1 MLLNQ
6 AFSLKEAP
14 RALFWIGVFLISFF
28 GMFYLG
34 LNAELI
40 EKWYLLLVGFNVSM
54 SLVAIYYISLSMR
67 KLKQNTQEGVIG
79 SRFTWS
85 FIKIVPVL
93 VLLPVLSFYLF
104 SFGSIR
110 DNLQIAESQFDEFN
124 LKVGGEVDELY
135 RSTNNVAVKYY
146 EDRARNIG
154 KLVNYFDAPRAS
166 NEKMQAV
173 LGLLTSDFWACELK
187 LYDSQMNL
195 AASSKRAEANCM
207 VDGYTASTDEF
218 TLIAHFTLD
227 INIDSLTSR
236 MTRFRNAAKDAELTL
251 NSSIIKTRFMIDF
264 TSTILLSVLS
274 ALLIVL
280 RMIDQL
286 MKPMHNLSIATREIS
301 SGNYDVEIQQDPKHK
316 DMHDLVGHFNEMS
329 KKIKLSREGLDT
341 HNLYL
346 ETILKYS
353 FGVIAL
359 SKDKKIQLINPVVGN
374 ILQIDD
380 ESIFNG
386 QSYDSIVKAYP
397 NLSPLFSYIQDKIEK
412 DSMEWSHEI
421 ELTLSDRVR
430 LLYCQGSVLDVENK
444 SLGYVIII
452 NDISKLN
459 RAQKKAAW
467 GEVAVRMAH
476 EIKNPLT
483 PILLSAQR
491 LRNLFLEKLE
501 KKDSAIIDKTTQTII
516 DQVASMDSMVSA
528 FANYAN
534 TPEIQKTSSSLNTLI
549 NKSASLYDNH
559 DGVRVNLDLS
569 GDLPKLQLDQ
579 DAISRALI
587 NLIKNAIEAK
597 HDKMKLNINIKSTLM
612 EKEGLVHLTITDDG
626 KGFPS
631 DIIEQVFEP
640 YVTTKEKSGGLGLA
654 IVQNI
659 IEQHDGQIF
668 ASNIK
673 PHGARITIE
682 LSIIDIQRGRNE
694 RRVYIRKNFNH
705 R

>member
-6 AFSLKEAP
+6 AFSLKESP
-14 RALFWIGVFLISFF
+14 RALFWVGIFMISFF

-40 EKWYLLLVGFNVSM
+40 EKWYLVLVGFNVLM
-54 SLVAIYYISLSMR
+54 SLIAIYYIALSMR
-67 KLKQNTQEGVIG
+67 RLKQNTEQGVIG

-110 DNLQIAESQFDEFN
+110 DNLQIAETQFDEFN

-135 RSTNNVAVKYY
+135 RNTNNVAIKYY
-146 EDRARNIG
+146 EDKTRNIG
-154 KLVNYFDAPRAS
+154 KLINYFDAPRAS
-166 NEKMQAV
+166 TEQMQSV
-173 LGLLTSDFWACELK
+173 INLLVSDFWACELK
-187 LYDSQMNL
+187 LYDYQMNL
-195 AASSKRAEANCM
+195 TATSKRYDSICLA
-207 VDGYTASTDEF
+207 DGYTASTDAF
-218 TLIAHFTLD
+218 TLIAHFSSD
-227 INIDSLTSR
+227 INIESLISR
-236 MTRFRNAAKDAELTL
+236 MTRFRDAAKDAELTL
-251 NSSIIKTRFMIDF
+251 NSSIIKTRFLIDF

-286 MKPMHNLSIATREIS
+286 MRPMHNLSVATREIS
-301 SGNYDVEIQQDPKHK
+301 SGNYDVEIKQDPKNT
-316 DMHDLVGHFNEMS
+316 DMHDLIGHFNEMS
-329 KKIKLSREGLDT
+329 RRIKLSTEGLDT

-359 SKDKKIQLINPVVGN
+359 NQDKKIQIINPVIGN
-374 ILQIDD
+374 ILQIED
-380 ESIFNG
+380 ESKFIG
-386 QSYDSIVKAYP
+386 KSYEAIIEEHE
-397 NLSPLFSYIQDKIEK
+397 NLSPLFSFIQEKIEQN
-412 DSMEWSHEI
+412 SLEWDKEI
-421 ELTLSDRVR
+421 ELTLNDRSR
-430 LLYCQGSVLDVENK
+430 LIYCQGAILDVENK
-444 SLGYVIII
+444 TLGYVIII

-491 LRNLFLEKLE
+491 LRNLFLEKLDT
-501 KKDSAIIDKTTQTII
+501 KDSAIINKTTQTIM

-534 TPEIQKTSSSLNTLI
+534 TPEIQKTLSSLNSLI

-559 DGVRVNLDLS
+559 EGIRVDLDLS

-579 DAISRALI
+579 DAISRVLI
-587 NLIKNAIEAK
+587 NLIKNSIEAK
-597 HDKMKLNINIKSTLM
+597 QEKNKLNIKIKSRVSK
-612 EKEGLVHLTITDDG
+612 KEGLVRLTIVDDG
-626 KGFPS
+626 KGLPE
-631 DIIEQVFEP
+631 DIIDKVFEP
-640 YVTTKEKSGGLGLA
+640 YITTKEKSGGLGLA

-668 ASNIK
+668 ASNVK

-682 LSIIDIQRGRNE
+682 FSIIDALREI
-694 RRVYIRKNFNH
+694 K
-705 R
+705 

>member
-6 AFSLKEAP
+6 AFSLREAP
-14 RALFWIGVFLISFF
+14 RALFWISVFLISFF

-40 EKWYLLLVGFNVSM
+40 ESWYLLLVGFNVSM
-54 SLVAIYYISLSMR
+54 SLVAIYYIALSMR

-110 DNLQIAESQFDEFN
+110 DNLQIAENQFDEFN

-135 RSTNNVAVKYY
+135 RNTNNVAIKYY
-146 EDRARNIG
+146 EDRIRNIG

-166 NEKMQAV
+166 TEKMQAV
-173 LGLLTSDFWACELK
+173 LSLLTSDFWACELK

-195 AASSKRAEANCM
+195 AASSKRTETNCSK
-207 VDGYTASTDEF
+207 DGYTASTDEF
-218 TLIAHFTLD
+218 TLIAHFTPD

-236 MTRFRNAAKDAELTL
+236 MTRFRDAAKEAELSL

-301 SGNYDVEIQQDPKHK
+301 SGNYDVEIEQDPKHK
-316 DMHDLVGHFNEMS
+316 DMHDLIGHFNEMS
-329 KKIKLSREGLDT
+329 KRIKLYREGLDT

-359 SKDKKIQLINPVVGN
+359 NKDKKIQLINPVIGKM
-374 ILQIDD
+374 LQIDD

-386 QSYDSIVKAYP
+386 QSYDAIVDAYP
-397 NLSPLFSYIQDKIEK
+397 NLSPLFSFIQNQIKI

-430 LLYCQGSVLDVENK
+430 LLYCQGSVLDVENR

-491 LRNLFLEKLE
+491 LRNLFLVKLE
-501 KKDSAIIDKTTQTII
+501 KTDSAIIDKTTQTII

-534 TPEIQKTSSSLNTLI
+534 TPEIQKTLTSLNTLI
-549 NKSASLYDNH
+549 NKSVSLYDNH
-559 DGVRVNLDLS
+559 DGVRLNLDLS

-579 DAISRALI
+579 DAFSRVLI
-587 NLIKNAIEAK
+587 NLIKNAMEAK
-597 HDKMKLNINIKSTLM
+597 EEKTKLNINIKSAFK
-612 EKEGLVHLTITDDG
+612 EKEGLVQLTITDDG
-626 KGFPS
+626 KGFPKN
-631 DIIEQVFEP
+631 IIDQVFEP
-640 YVTTKEKSGGLGLA
+640 YITTKEKSGGLGLA

-668 ASNIK
+668 ASNVK
-673 PHGARITIE
+673 PHGARVTIE
-682 LSIIDIQRGRNE
+682 LSII
-694 RRVYIRKNFNH
+694 KNLKGAK
-705 R
+705 

>member
-6 AFSLKEAP
+6 AFSLREAP

-34 LNAELI
+34 LNAEYI
-40 EKWYLLLVGFNVSM
+40 EKWYLLLVGFNVLM

-67 KLKQNTQEGVIG
+67 RLKQNTQEGVIG

-124 LKVGGEVDELY
+124 VKVGGEVDELY
-135 RSTNNVAVKYY
+135 RNTNNVAIKYY
-146 EDRARNIG
+146 EDRTRNIG

-166 NEKMQAV
+166 NDKMQTV

-195 AASSKRAEANCM
+195 AASSKRAETNCM
-207 VDGYTASTDEF
+207 VDGYSASTDEF
-218 TLIAHFTLD
+218 TLIAHFEPD
-227 INIDSLTSR
+227 INIDSLTAR
-236 MTRFRNAAKDAELTL
+236 MTRFRDAAKDAELTL

-316 DMHDLVGHFNEMS
+316 DMHDLIGHFNEMS
-329 KKIKLSREGLDT
+329 KRIKLSREGLDT

-359 SKDKKIQLINPVVGN
+359 STDKKIQLINPVVGKM
-374 ILQIDD
+374 LEIDD

-386 QSYDSIVKAYP
+386 QSYDSIVNVYP

-501 KKDSAIIDKTTQTII
+501 KNDSAIIDKTTQTII

-579 DAISRALI
+579 DAISRVLI
-587 NLIKNAIEAK
+587 NLLKNAIEAK
-597 HDKMKLNINIKSTLM
+597 NDKTKLNINIKSTLM

-673 PHGARITIE
+673 PHGARVTIE
-682 LSIIDIQRGRNE
+682 LSIIDNPKG
-694 RRVYIRKNFNH
+694 KK
-705 R
+705 

>member
-14 RALFWIGVFLISFF
+14 RALFWVGIFLISFL

-34 LNAELI
+34 LNPELI
-40 EKWYLLLVGFNVSM
+40 EKWYLVLVLFNVLM
-54 SLVAIYYISLSMR
+54 SIVAIFYITLSMN

-85 FIKIVPVL
+85 FIRIVPVL

-104 SFGSIR
+104 SFESIR
-110 DNLQIAESQFDEFN
+110 NNLQIAENQFDEFN

-135 RSTNNVAVKYY
+135 RNTNNIAFKYY
-146 EDRARNIG
+146 EDRIRNIA

-166 NEKMQAV
+166 NEKMQTV
-173 LGLLTSDFWACELK
+173 LNLLTSDYWACELK

-195 AASSKRAEANCM
+195 AASSKRVDSNCM

-218 TLIAHFTLD
+218 TLIAHFASD
-227 INIDSLTSR
+227 INIESLTSR
-236 MTRFRNAAKDAELTL
+236 MTRFRDAAKDAELTL

-264 TSTILLSVLS
+264 TSTILLAVLS

-286 MKPMHNLSIATREIS
+286 MRPMHNLSIATKEIS
-301 SGNYDVEIQQDPKHK
+301 SGNYDVEIEHDPKHK
-316 DMHDLVGHFNEMS
+316 DMHDLIGHFNEMS
-329 KKIKLSREGLDT
+329 RRIKLSREGLDT

-346 ETILKYS
+346 ETILQYS

-359 SKDKKIQLINPVVGN
+359 NQEKKIQIINPVIGKM
-374 ILQIDD
+374 LQIDD
-380 ESIFNG
+380 VSKYNSE
-386 QSYDSIVKAYP
+386 SYDAVVKDYP
-397 NLSPLFSYIQDKIEK
+397 NLIPLFDYIQDKIES
-412 DSMEWSHEI
+412 DSPEWSHEL
-421 ELTLSDRVR
+421 ELTLNDRNR
-430 LLYCQGSVLDVENK
+430 LLYCQGALLDVENK

-491 LRNLFLEKLE
+491 LRNLFLDKLGD
-501 KKDSAIIDKTTQTII
+501 KDSKVINKTTQTII
-516 DQVASMDSMVSA
+516 DQVSSMDSMVSA
-528 FANYAN
+528 FADYAN
-534 TPEIQKTSSSLNTLI
+534 TPEIRKTLSSLNTLI

-559 DGVRVNLDLS
+559 DDVRVDLDLS
-569 GDLPKLQLDQ
+569 GDLPKIQLDQ
-579 DAISRALI
+579 DALSRVLI
-587 NLIKNAIEAK
+587 NLIKNAVEAK
-597 HDKMKLNINIKSTLM
+597 KDKSTLNIKIKTLLKA
-612 EKEGLVHLTITDDG
+612 KEGLVQLTIIDDG
-626 KGFPS
+626 KGFP
-631 DIIEQVFEP
+631 DEIIDHVFEP

-682 LSIIDIQRGRNE
+682 LSIIESVKGG
-694 RRVYIRKNFNH
+694 
-705 R
+705 

>member
-6 AFSLKEAP
+6 AFSSKETP
-14 RALFWIGVFLISFF
+14 RALFWVGVFLISFF

-34 LNAELI
+34 LNPDLI
-40 EKWYLLLVGFNVSM
+40 EKWYLVLVGFNVLM
-54 SLVAIYYISLSMR
+54 SIVAIYYIALSMR
-67 KLKQNTQEGVIG
+67 RLKQNTEQGVIG

-110 DNLQIAESQFDEFN
+110 DNLQIAEAQFDEFN
-124 LKVGGEVDELY
+124 LKVINEVDAL
-135 RSTNNVAVKYY
+135 SKNTTNFAVKYY
-146 EDRARNIG
+146 EDKTRNIG
-154 KLVNYFDAPRAS
+154 KLVNYFEAPRSS
-166 NEKMQAV
+166 NEQMQSV
-173 LGLLTSDFWACELK
+173 LNLLVSDFWACEIK

-195 AASSKRAEANCM
+195 TASSKREGSICLNN
-207 VDGYTASTDEF
+207 GYKASTDGF
-218 TLIAHFTLD
+218 TLIAYFSRDVNVGSL
-227 INIDSLTSR
+227 ISEMDS
-236 MTRFRNAAKDAELTL
+236 FRNAAKEAELTL
-251 NSSIIKTRFMIDF
+251 NSSIIKTRFLIDF

-274 ALLIVL
+274 ALLIVF

-286 MKPMHNLSIATREIS
+286 MRPMHNLSVATREIS
-301 SGNYDVEIQQDPKHK
+301 SGNYDVEIEQDPKNK
-316 DMHDLVGHFNEMS
+316 DMHDLIGHFNEMIRR
-329 KKIKLSREGLDT
+329 IKLSTEGLDT
-341 HNLYL
+341 QNLYL

-359 SKDKKIQLINPVVGN
+359 NQDREIQIINPVIGK
-374 ILQIDD
+374 ILQIKD
-380 ESIFNG
+380 ESKFIG
-386 QSYDSIVKAYP
+386 QSYDSVVKENE
-397 NLSPLFSYIQDKIEK
+397 NLGPLFSFIQQKIEQN
-412 DSMEWSHEI
+412 SLGWSQEI
-421 ELTLSDRVR
+421 ELTLNDRSR
-430 LLYCQGSVLDVENK
+430 LVYCQGAILDVANK
-444 SLGYVIII
+444 TLGYVIII
-452 NDISKLN
+452 NDISKLH

-491 LRNLFLEKLE
+491 LRNLFLEKLDT
-501 KKDSAIIDKTTQTII
+501 KDSAIIDKTTQTIM

-534 TPEIQKTSSSLNTLI
+534 TPEIQKRPLSLNSLI
-549 NKSASLYDNH
+549 NKSASLYDNY
-559 DGVRVNLDLS
+559 DGVRVDLDLS

-579 DAISRALI
+579 DAISRVLI

-597 HDKMKLNINIKSTLM
+597 QEKNELSIKITSSVSK
-612 EKEGLVHLTITDDG
+612 KEGLARLTLVDDG
-626 KGFPS
+626 NGFPE
-631 DIIEQVFEP
+631 DIIDKVFEP
-640 YVTTKEKSGGLGLA
+640 YITTKEKSGGLGLA

-668 ASNIK
+668 ASNVK

-682 LSIIDIQRGRNE
+682 FSIIDALRE
-694 RRVYIRKNFNH
+694 MK
-705 R
+705 

>member
-14 RALFWIGVFLISFF
+14 RALFWVGIFLISFL

-34 LNAELI
+34 LNPELI
-40 EKWYLLLVGFNVSM
+40 EKCYLVLVLFNVLM
-54 SLVAIYYISLSMR
+54 SIVAIFYITLSMN

-85 FIKIVPVL
+85 FIRIVPVL

-104 SFGSIR
+104 SFESIR
-110 DNLQIAESQFDEFN
+110 NNLQIAENQFDEFN

-135 RSTNNVAVKYY
+135 RNTNNIAFKYY
-146 EDRARNIG
+146 EDRIRNIA

-166 NEKMQAV
+166 NEKMQTV
-173 LGLLTSDFWACELK
+173 LNLLTSDYWACELK

-195 AASSKRAEANCM
+195 AASSKRVDSNCM

-218 TLIAHFTLD
+218 TLIAHFASD
-227 INIDSLTSR
+227 ISIESLTSR
-236 MTRFRNAAKDAELTL
+236 MTRFRDAAKDAELTL

-264 TSTILLSVLS
+264 TSTILLAVLS

-286 MKPMHNLSIATREIS
+286 MRPMHNLSIATKEIS
-301 SGNYDVEIQQDPKHK
+301 SGNYDVEIERDPKHK
-316 DMHDLVGHFNEMS
+316 DMHDLIGHFNEMS
-329 KKIKLSREGLDT
+329 RRIKLSREGLDT

-346 ETILKYS
+346 ETILQYS

-359 SKDKKIQLINPVVGN
+359 NQEKKIQIINPVIGKM
-374 ILQIDD
+374 LQIDD
-380 ESIFNG
+380 VSKYNSE
-386 QSYDSIVKAYP
+386 SYDAVVKDYP
-397 NLSPLFSYIQDKIEK
+397 NLIPLFDYIQDKIES
-412 DSMEWSHEI
+412 DSPEWSHEL
-421 ELTLSDRVR
+421 ELTLNDRNR
-430 LLYCQGSVLDVENK
+430 LLYCQGALLDVENK

-491 LRNLFLEKLE
+491 LRNLFLDKLGD
-501 KKDSAIIDKTTQTII
+501 KDSKVINKTTQTII
-516 DQVASMDSMVSA
+516 DQVSSMDSMVSA
-528 FANYAN
+528 FADYAN
-534 TPEIQKTSSSLNTLI
+534 TPEIRKTLSSLNTLI

-559 DGVRVNLDLS
+559 DDVRVDLDLS
-569 GDLPKLQLDQ
+569 GDLPKIQLDQ
-579 DAISRALI
+579 DALSRVLI
-587 NLIKNAIEAK
+587 NLIKNAVEAK
-597 HDKMKLNINIKSTLM
+597 KDKSTLNIKIKTLLKA
-612 EKEGLVHLTITDDG
+612 KEGLVQLTIIDDG
-626 KGFPS
+626 KGFP
-631 DIIEQVFEP
+631 DEIIDHVFEP

-682 LSIIDIQRGRNE
+682 LSIIESVKGG
-694 RRVYIRKNFNH
+694 
-705 R
+705 

>member
-6 AFSLKEAP
+6 AFSSKETP
-14 RALFWIGVFLISFF
+14 RALFWVGVFLISFF

-34 LNAELI
+34 LNPDLI
-40 EKWYLLLVGFNVSM
+40 EKWYLVLVGFNVLM
-54 SLVAIYYISLSMR
+54 SIVAIYYIALSMR
-67 KLKQNTQEGVIG
+67 RLKQNTEQGVIG

-110 DNLQIAESQFDEFN
+110 DNLQIAEAQFDEFN
-124 LKVGGEVDELY
+124 LKVINEVDAL
-135 RSTNNVAVKYY
+135 SKNTTNFAVKYY
-146 EDRARNIG
+146 EDKTRNIG
-154 KLVNYFDAPRAS
+154 KLVNYFEAPRSS
-166 NEKMQAV
+166 NEQMQSV
-173 LGLLTSDFWACELK
+173 LNLLVSDFWACEIK

-195 AASSKRAEANCM
+195 TASSKREGSICLNN
-207 VDGYTASTDEF
+207 GYKASTDGF
-218 TLIAHFTLD
+218 TLIAYFSRDVNVGSL
-227 INIDSLTSR
+227 ISEMDS
-236 MTRFRNAAKDAELTL
+236 FRNAAKEAELTL
-251 NSSIIKTRFMIDF
+251 NSSIIKTRFLIDF

-274 ALLIVL
+274 ALLIVF

-286 MKPMHNLSIATREIS
+286 MRPMHNLSVATREIS
-301 SGNYDVEIQQDPKHK
+301 SGNYDVEIEQDPKNK
-316 DMHDLVGHFNEMS
+316 DMLDLIGHFNEMIRR
-329 KKIKLSREGLDT
+329 IKLSTEGLDT
-341 HNLYL
+341 QNLYL

-359 SKDKKIQLINPVVGN
+359 NQDREIQIINPVIGK
-374 ILQIDD
+374 ILQIKD
-380 ESIFNG
+380 ESKFIG
-386 QSYDSIVKAYP
+386 QSYDSVVKENE
-397 NLSPLFSYIQDKIEK
+397 NLGPLFSFIQQKIEQN
-412 DSMEWSHEI
+412 SLGWSKEI
-421 ELTLSDRVR
+421 ELTLNDRSR
-430 LLYCQGSVLDVENK
+430 LVYCQGAILDVANK
-444 SLGYVIII
+444 TLGYVIII
-452 NDISKLN
+452 NDISKLH

-491 LRNLFLEKLE
+491 LRNLFLEKLDT
-501 KKDSAIIDKTTQTII
+501 KDSAIIDKTTQTIM

-534 TPEIQKTSSSLNTLI
+534 TPEIQKRPLSLNSLI
-549 NKSASLYDNH
+549 NKSASLYDNY
-559 DGVRVNLDLS
+559 DGVRVDLDLS

-579 DAISRALI
+579 DAISRVLI

-597 HDKMKLNINIKSTLM
+597 QEKNELSIKITSSVSK
-612 EKEGLVHLTITDDG
+612 KEGLARLTLVDDG
-626 KGFPS
+626 NGFPE
-631 DIIEQVFEP
+631 DIIDKVFEP
-640 YVTTKEKSGGLGLA
+640 YITTKEKSGGLGLA

-668 ASNIK
+668 ASNVK

-682 LSIIDIQRGRNE
+682 FSIIDALRE
-694 RRVYIRKNFNH
+694 MK
-705 R
+705 

>member
-6 AFSLKEAP
+6 AFSIREAP

-40 EKWYLLLVGFNVSM
+40 EKWYLLLVGFNVLM
-54 SLVAIYYISLSMR
+54 SLVAIYYIALSMR

-110 DNLQIAESQFDEFN
+110 DNLQIAESQFEEFN

-135 RSTNNVAVKYY
+135 RNTNNVAIKYY
-146 EDRARNIG
+146 EDRTRNIG
-154 KLVNYFDAPRAS
+154 KLINYFDAPRAS
-166 NEKMQAV
+166 AEKMQTV
-173 LGLLTSDFWACELK
+173 LNLLTSDLWACDLE
-187 LYDSQMNL
+187 LYDNVMNL
-195 AASSKRAEANCM
+195 VASSKLAETNCM
-207 VDGYTASTDEF
+207 RDGYTASTDEF
-218 TLIAHFTLD
+218 TLTAHFSPD
-227 INIDSLTSR
+227 ISIDSLTSR
-236 MTRFRNAAKDAELTL
+236 MTRFRDAAKDAELSL

-274 ALLIVL
+274 ALLVVL

-301 SGNYDVEIQQDPKHK
+301 SGNYDVEIEQDPKHR
-316 DMHDLVGHFNEMS
+316 DMHDLIGHFNEMS
-329 KKIKLSREGLDT
+329 KRIKLSREGLDT

-359 SKDKKIQLINPVVGN
+359 NKDKKIQLINPVVGKM
-374 ILQIDD
+374 LQIDD

-386 QSYDSIVKAYP
+386 QSYDAIVDAYP
-397 NLSPLFSYIQDKIEK
+397 NLNPLFSYIEDQIKI

-421 ELTLSDRVR
+421 ELTLNDRVR
-430 LLYCQGSVLDVENK
+430 LLYCQGSVLDIENR

-534 TPEIQKTSSSLNTLI
+534 TPEIQKTLTSLNTLI
-549 NKSASLYDNH
+549 NKSVSLYDNH

-569 GDLPKLQLDQ
+569 GDLPKLKLDQ
-579 DAISRALI
+579 DAFSRVLI
-587 NLIKNAIEAK
+587 NLIKNATEAK
-597 HDKMKLNINIKSTLM
+597 QEKTKLNINIKSAFK
-612 EKEGLVHLTITDDG
+612 EKEGLVQLTITDDG
-626 KGFPS
+626 KGFPK
-631 DIIEQVFEP
+631 DIIDQVFEP
-640 YVTTKEKSGGLGLA
+640 YITTKEKSGGLGLA

-659 IEQHDGQIF
+659 IEQHDGQIY
-668 ASNIK
+668 ASNVK
-673 PHGARITIE
+673 PHGARVTIE
-682 LSIIDIQRGRNE
+682 LSIIENSKGT
-694 RRVYIRKNFNH
+694 K
-705 R
+705 

>member
-6 AFSLKEAP
+6 AFSLREAP
-14 RALFWIGVFLISFF
+14 RALFWIGVFLISFL

-34 LNAELI
+34 LNPELI
-40 EKWYLLLVGFNVSM
+40 EKWYLVLVGFNVLM
-54 SLVAIYYISLSMR
+54 SLVAIYYITLSMR

-85 FIKIVPVL
+85 FIRIVPVL

-110 DNLQIAESQFDEFN
+110 DNLQIAENQFDEFN

-135 RSTNNVAVKYY
+135 RNTNNIAIKYY
-146 EDRARNIG
+146 EDRIRNIA

-166 NEKMQAV
+166 NEKMQTV
-173 LGLLTSDFWACELK
+173 LNLLTSDFWACELK
-187 LYDSQMNL
+187 LYDSQMNI
-195 AASSKRAEANCM
+195 AASSKRANSNCM
-207 VDGYTASTDEF
+207 RDGYTASTEEF
-218 TLIAHFTLD
+218 TLIAHFAPD

-236 MTRFRNAAKDAELTL
+236 MTRFRDAAKDAELTL

-264 TSTILLSVLS
+264 TSTILLAVLS

-286 MKPMHNLSIATREIS
+286 MRPMHNLSVATREIS
-301 SGNYDVEIQQDPKHK
+301 SGNYDVEIEQDPRHK
-316 DMHDLVGHFNEMS
+316 DMHDLIGHFNEMS
-329 KKIKLSREGLDT
+329 KQIKLSREGLDT

-346 ETILKYS
+346 ETILQYS

-359 SKDKKIQLINPVVGN
+359 NQAMKIQIINPVIGKM
-374 ILQIDD
+374 LQIDD
-380 ESIFNG
+380 ISKYNTK
-386 QSYDSIVKAYP
+386 SYDAVVKDYP
-397 NLSPLFSYIQDKIEK
+397 NLTPLFNYIQDKIEH

-421 ELTLSDRVR
+421 ELTLNDRNR
-430 LLYCQGSVLDVENK
+430 LLYCQGSVLDVENR

-491 LRNLFLEKLE
+491 LRNLFLDKLDG
-501 KKDSAIIDKTTQTII
+501 KDSKVMNKTTQTII

-528 FANYAN
+528 FADYAN
-534 TPEIQKTSSSLNTLI
+534 TPEIKKTISSLNSLI
-549 NKSASLYDNH
+549 NKSVSLYDNH
-559 DGVRVNLDLS
+559 DSVRVDLDLS
-569 GDLPKLQLDQ
+569 GDLPKLQLDK

-587 NLIKNAIEAK
+587 NLIKNSIEAK
-597 HDKMKLNINIKSTLM
+597 KDNSDLNIKIKTIFKT
-612 EKEGLVHLTITDDG
+612 KEGVIQLTIIDNG
-626 KGFPS
+626 KGFPK
-631 DIIEQVFEP
+631 DIIDHVFEP
-640 YVTTKEKSGGLGLA
+640 YITTKEKSGGLGLA

-668 ASNIK
+668 ASNVK

-682 LSIIDIQRGRNE
+682 LSIIEAVKGG
-694 RRVYIRKNFNH
+694 
-705 R
+705 

>member
-6 AFSLKEAP
+6 AFSSKETP
-14 RALFWIGVFLISFF
+14 RALFWVGVFLISFF

-34 LNAELI
+34 LNPDLI
-40 EKWYLLLVGFNVSM
+40 EKWYLVLVGFNVLLSI
-54 SLVAIYYISLSMR
+54 VAIYYIALSMR
-67 KLKQNTQEGVIG
+67 RLKQNTEQGVIG

-110 DNLQIAESQFDEFN
+110 DNLQIAEAQFDEFN
-124 LKVGGEVDELY
+124 LKVINEVDAL
-135 RSTNNVAVKYY
+135 SKNTTNFAVKYY
-146 EDRARNIG
+146 EDKTRNIG
-154 KLVNYFDAPRAS
+154 KLVNYFEAPRSS
-166 NEKMQAV
+166 NEQMQSV
-173 LGLLTSDFWACELK
+173 LNLLVSDFWACEIK

-195 AASSKRAEANCM
+195 TASSKREGSICLNN
-207 VDGYTASTDEF
+207 GYKASTDGF
-218 TLIAHFTLD
+218 TLIAYFSRDVNVGSL
-227 INIDSLTSR
+227 ISEMDS
-236 MTRFRNAAKDAELTL
+236 FRNAAKEAELTL
-251 NSSIIKTRFMIDF
+251 NSSIIKTRFLIDF

-274 ALLIVL
+274 ALLIVF

-286 MKPMHNLSIATREIS
+286 MRPMHNLSVATREIS
-301 SGNYDVEIQQDPKHK
+301 SGNYDVEIEQDPKNK
-316 DMHDLVGHFNEMS
+316 DMHDLIGHFNEMIRR
-329 KKIKLSREGLDT
+329 IKLSTEGLDT
-341 HNLYL
+341 QNLYL

-359 SKDKKIQLINPVVGN
+359 NQDREIQIINPVIGK
-374 ILQIDD
+374 ILQIKD
-380 ESIFNG
+380 ESKFIG
-386 QSYDSIVKAYP
+386 QSYDSVVKENE
-397 NLSPLFSYIQDKIEK
+397 NLGPLFSFIQQKIEQN
-412 DSMEWSHEI
+412 SLGWSQEI
-421 ELTLSDRVR
+421 ELTLNDRSR
-430 LLYCQGSVLDVENK
+430 LVYCQGAILDVANK
-444 SLGYVIII
+444 TLGYVIII
-452 NDISKLN
+452 NDISKLH

-491 LRNLFLEKLE
+491 LRNLFLEKLDT
-501 KKDSAIIDKTTQTII
+501 KDSAIIDKTTQTIM

-534 TPEIQKTSSSLNTLI
+534 TPEIQKRPLSLNSLI
-549 NKSASLYDNH
+549 NKSASLYDNY
-559 DGVRVNLDLS
+559 DGVRVDLDLS

-579 DAISRALI
+579 DAISRVLI

-597 HDKMKLNINIKSTLM
+597 QEKNKLSIKITSSVSK
-612 EKEGLVHLTITDDG
+612 KEGLARLTLVDDG
-626 KGFPS
+626 NGFPE
-631 DIIEQVFEP
+631 DIIDKVFEP
-640 YVTTKEKSGGLGLA
+640 YITTKEKSGGLGLA

-668 ASNIK
+668 ASNVK

-682 LSIIDIQRGRNE
+682 FSIIDALRE
-694 RRVYIRKNFNH
+694 MK
-705 R
+705 

>member
-14 RALFWIGVFLISFF
+14 RALFWVGIFLISFL

-34 LNAELI
+34 LNPELI
-40 EKWYLLLVGFNVSM
+40 EKWYLVLVLFNVLM
-54 SLVAIYYISLSMR
+54 SIVAIFYITLSMN

-85 FIKIVPVL
+85 FIRIVPVL

-104 SFGSIR
+104 SFESIR
-110 DNLQIAESQFDEFN
+110 NNLQIAENQFDEFN

-135 RSTNNVAVKYY
+135 RNTNNIAFKYY
-146 EDRARNIG
+146 EDRIRNIA

-166 NEKMQAV
+166 NEKMQTV
-173 LGLLTSDFWACELK
+173 LNLLTSDYWACELK

-195 AASSKRAEANCM
+195 AASSKRVDSNCM

-218 TLIAHFTLD
+218 TLIAHFASD
-227 INIDSLTSR
+227 ISIESLTSR
-236 MTRFRNAAKDAELTL
+236 MTRFRDAAKDAELTL

-264 TSTILLSVLS
+264 TSTILLAVLS

-286 MKPMHNLSIATREIS
+286 MRPMHNLSIATKEIS
-301 SGNYDVEIQQDPKHK
+301 SGNYDVEIEHDPKHK
-316 DMHDLVGHFNEMS
+316 DMHDLIGHFNEMS
-329 KKIKLSREGLDT
+329 RRIKLSREGLDT

-346 ETILKYS
+346 ETILQYS

-359 SKDKKIQLINPVVGN
+359 NQEKKIQIINPVIGKM
-374 ILQIDD
+374 LQIDD
-380 ESIFNG
+380 VSKYNSE
-386 QSYDSIVKAYP
+386 SYDAVVKDYP
-397 NLSPLFSYIQDKIEK
+397 NLIPLFDYIQDKIES
-412 DSMEWSHEI
+412 DSPEWSHEL
-421 ELTLSDRVR
+421 ELTLNDRNR
-430 LLYCQGSVLDVENK
+430 LLYCQGALLDVENK

-491 LRNLFLEKLE
+491 LRNLFLDKLGD
-501 KKDSAIIDKTTQTII
+501 KDSKVINKTTQTII
-516 DQVASMDSMVSA
+516 DQVSSMDSMVSA
-528 FANYAN
+528 FADYAN
-534 TPEIQKTSSSLNTLI
+534 TPEIRKTLSSLNTLI

-559 DGVRVNLDLS
+559 DDVRVDLDLS
-569 GDLPKLQLDQ
+569 GDLPKIQLDQ
-579 DAISRALI
+579 DALSRVLI
-587 NLIKNAIEAK
+587 NLIKNAVEAK
-597 HDKMKLNINIKSTLM
+597 KDKSTLNIKIKTLLKA
-612 EKEGLVHLTITDDG
+612 KEGLVQLTIIDDG
-626 KGFPS
+626 KGFP
-631 DIIEQVFEP
+631 DEIIDHVFEP

-682 LSIIDIQRGRNE
+682 LSIIESVKGG
-694 RRVYIRKNFNH
+694 
-705 R
+705 

>member
-6 AFSLKEAP
+6 AFSIREAP
-14 RALFWIGVFLISFF
+14 RALFWIGIFSISFF

-40 EKWYLLLVGFNVSM
+40 EKWYLILVGFNVLM
-54 SLVAIYYISLSMR
+54 SLVAIYYIALSMR

-110 DNLQIAESQFDEFN
+110 DNLQIAENQFDEFN

-135 RSTNNVAVKYY
+135 RNTNNVAIKYY
-146 EDRARNIG
+146 EDRTRNIA

-166 NEKMQAV
+166 TEKMQTV
-173 LGLLTSDFWACELK
+173 LSLLTSDFWACELK

-195 AASSKRAEANCM
+195 AAASKRAETNCLR
-207 VDGYTASTDEF
+207 DGYTASTDEF
-218 TLIAHFTLD
+218 TLIAHFAPD

-236 MTRFRNAAKDAELTL
+236 MTRFRDAAKDAELSL
-251 NSSIIKTRFMIDF
+251 NSSIIKTRFMVDF

-301 SGNYDVEIQQDPKHK
+301 SGNYDVEIEQDPKHK
-316 DMHDLVGHFNEMS
+316 DMHDLIGHFNEMS
-329 KKIKLSREGLDT
+329 KRIKLSREGLDT

-359 SKDKKIQLINPVVGN
+359 NKDKKIQLINPVIGKM
-374 ILQIDD
+374 LQIDD

-386 QSYDSIVKAYP
+386 QSYDAIVDAYP
-397 NLSPLFSYIQDKIEK
+397 NLSPLFSYIEDQIKI

-421 ELTLSDRVR
+421 ELALTDRVR
-430 LLYCQGSVLDVENK
+430 LLYCQGSVLDVENR

-501 KKDSAIIDKTTQTII
+501 KTDSAIIDKTTQTII

-534 TPEIQKTSSSLNTLI
+534 MPEIQKTLLSLNTLI
-549 NKSASLYDNH
+549 NKSVSLYDNH
-559 DGVRVNLDLS
+559 NGVRLNLDLS

-579 DAISRALI
+579 DAFSRVLI

-597 HDKMKLNINIKSTLM
+597 QEKTKLNINIKSTLK
-612 EKEGLVHLTITDDG
+612 EKEGLVQLTITDDG
-626 KGFPS
+626 KGFPKN
-631 DIIEQVFEP
+631 IIDQVFEP
-640 YVTTKEKSGGLGLA
+640 YITTKEKSGGLGLA

-659 IEQHDGQIF
+659 IEQHNGQIF
-668 ASNIK
+668 ASNVK
-673 PHGARITIE
+673 PHGARVTIE
-682 LSIIDIQRGRNE
+682 LSII
-694 RRVYIRKNFNH
+694 KNLK
-705 R
+705 RTK